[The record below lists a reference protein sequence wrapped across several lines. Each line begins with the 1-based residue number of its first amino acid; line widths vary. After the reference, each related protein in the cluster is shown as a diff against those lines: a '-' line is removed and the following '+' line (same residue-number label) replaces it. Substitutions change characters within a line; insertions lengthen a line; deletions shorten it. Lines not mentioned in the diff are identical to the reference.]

1 MGLPT
6 DGAGGMSYDFTAQIP
21 LRRFYLQ
28 PHRMKLIS
36 TFKAAVLSLG
46 AVAVLSAAEPAAPA
60 APAAAAAA
68 APKFTEAQ
76 LLETFGWFVGRRIG
90 MSELGFT
97 PDQVNAVIK
106 GIQES
111 ASGKESPFKIDEV
124 GPELD
129 KFMQAKQA
137 EYTAKLKAK
146 SDAESAKFFTEIK
159 AKKGVVALPSGLCY
173 EIVKEG
179 TGDFPKAT
187 QTVKVHYT
195 GTLVDGKKFDSSV
208 DRGEPAE
215 FPLNGVIP
223 GWTEGLQKINKGGK
237 IKLYVPSNLAYGEE
251 GRPPT
256 IPPAA
261 TLIFDVELLDIKD
274 TPPPAAAA
282 PAEAPAAAP
291 EGK

>member
-1 MGLPT
+1 M
-6 DGAGGMSYDFTAQIP
+6 
-21 LRRFYLQ
+21 
-28 PHRMKLIS
+28 
-36 TFKAAVLSLG
+36 LSLG
-46 AVAVLSAAEPAAPA
+46 AVAVLSAADTPAPAAAPAAPAPAAPA
-60 APAAAAAA
+60 APA

-90 MSELGFT
+90 ISELGFT
-97 PDQVNAVIK
+97 PEQTAAIIK

-111 ASGKESPFKIDEV
+111 AAGQESPFKIDEV

-137 EYTAKLKAK
+137 EYTAKVAK
-146 SDAESAKFFTEIK
+146 KSHAESEKFFTEVK
-159 AKKGVVALPSGLCY
+159 AKKGVIALPSGLCY

-179 TGDFPKAT
+179 TGPFPKAT
-187 QTVKVHYT
+187 ETVKVNYT

-237 IKLYVPSNLAYGEE
+237 IKLYVPSDLAYGAE

-261 TLIFDVELLDIKD
+261 TLIFDVELLDIKE
-274 TPPPAAAA
+274 TPAA
-282 PAEAPAAAP
+282 PAAPAAETSAP
-291 EGK
+291 VEAPTGM

>member
-1 MGLPT
+1 
-6 DGAGGMSYDFTAQIP
+6 
-21 LRRFYLQ
+21 
-28 PHRMKLIS
+28 MKLIS

-46 AVAVLSAAEPAAPA
+46 AVAVLSAADAPAPA
-60 APAAAAAA
+60 ATAPEAA

-97 PDQVNAVIK
+97 PEQTAAVIK

-111 ASGKESPFKIDEV
+111 AAGKESPFKIEEV

-146 SDAESAKFFTEIK
+146 SQGESSKFFTEIK
-159 AKKGVVALPSGLCY
+159 AKKGVIALPSGLCY

-179 TGDFPKAT
+179 TGPFPKAT
-187 QTVKVHYT
+187 DTVKVHYT

-237 IKLYVPSNLAYGEE
+237 IKLYVPSDLAYGDQ

-261 TLIFDVELLDIKD
+261 TLIFDVELLDIKE
-274 TPPPAAAA
+274 TPAPAAA
-282 PAEAPAAAP
+282 PAEAGAPAEAAAP
-291 EGK
+291 AGM

>member
-1 MGLPT
+1 
-6 DGAGGMSYDFTAQIP
+6 
-21 LRRFYLQ
+21 
-28 PHRMKLIS
+28 MKFIS

-46 AVAVLSAAEPAAPA
+46 AVAVLSAAD
-60 APAAAAAA
+60 APAAAPVAPAPEAAA

-90 MSELGFT
+90 ISELGFT
-97 PDQVNAVIK
+97 ADQTAAIIK

-111 ASGKESPFKIDEV
+111 AAGKESPFKIEEV
-124 GPELD
+124 GPELN
-129 KFMQAKQA
+129 KFMEAKQA
-137 EYTAKLKAK
+137 EYTAKVAK
-146 SDAESAKFFTEIK
+146 KSQAESEKFFAEVK

-179 TGDFPKAT
+179 AGAFPKAT
-187 QTVKVHYT
+187 DTVKVHYT

-237 IKLYVPSNLAYGEE
+237 IKLYVPSDLAYGAE

-261 TLIFDVELLDIKD
+261 TLVFDIELIDIKEA
-274 TPPPAAAA
+274 PAASAAPTAEAGA
-282 PAEAPAAAP
+282 PAEAPAVSAP
-291 EGK
+291 TGM

>member
-1 MGLPT
+1 
-6 DGAGGMSYDFTAQIP
+6 
-21 LRRFYLQ
+21 
-28 PHRMKLIS
+28 MKLIS

-46 AVAVLSAAEPAAPA
+46 AVAVLSAAEATTPAAPAPAAPA
-60 APAAAAAA
+60 APQ
-68 APKFTEAQ
+68 FTETQ

-97 PDQVNAVIK
+97 AEQTAAVIK
-106 GIQES
+106 GIES
-111 ASGKESPFKIDEV
+111 SAAGKESPFKIEEV
-124 GPELD
+124 GPQLD

-137 EYTAKLKAK
+137 EYTAKIKAK
-146 SDAESAKFFTEIK
+146 SQGESSKFFADVK
-159 AKKGVVALPSGLCY
+159 AKKGVFALPSGLCY

-179 TGDFPKAT
+179 AGAYPKAT
-187 QTVKVHYT
+187 DTVKVHYT

-215 FPLNGVIP
+215 FPLNGVIK

-237 IKLYVPSNLAYGEE
+237 IKLYVPSDLAYGDE

-261 TLIFDVELLDIKD
+261 TLIFEVELLDIKD
-274 TPPPAAAA
+274 TPAPAPEAAA
-282 PAEAPAAAP
+282 PAEAAPA

>member
-1 MGLPT
+1 
-6 DGAGGMSYDFTAQIP
+6 
-21 LRRFYLQ
+21 
-28 PHRMKLIS
+28 MKLIS
-36 TFKAAVLSLG
+36 TFKAAVFSLG
-46 AVAVLSAAEPAAPA
+46 AVAVLSAADAPASAPAAA
-60 APAAAAAA
+60 APAAAAPAAAAPAAA
-68 APKFTEAQ
+68 APKFTETQ

-97 PDQVNAVIK
+97 PDQTASVIK
-106 GIQES
+106 GIQS
-111 ASGKESPFKIDEV
+111 AAAGKESPFKIEEV

-137 EYTAKLKAK
+137 EYTAKLKIK
-146 SDAESAKFFTEIK
+146 SAGESSKFFTDVK

-173 EIVKEG
+173 EIIKEG
-179 TGDFPKAT
+179 TGAFPKAT
-187 QTVKVHYT
+187 DTVKVHYT

-215 FPLNGVIP
+215 FPLNGVIK

-237 IKLYVPSNLAYGEE
+237 IKLYVPSDLAYGDE

-261 TLIFDVELLDIKD
+261 TLVFDVELLDIKD
-274 TPPPAAAA
+274 TPAPAPEAAA
-282 PAEAPAAAP
+282 PAEAPAVAAP
-291 EGK
+291 TGM